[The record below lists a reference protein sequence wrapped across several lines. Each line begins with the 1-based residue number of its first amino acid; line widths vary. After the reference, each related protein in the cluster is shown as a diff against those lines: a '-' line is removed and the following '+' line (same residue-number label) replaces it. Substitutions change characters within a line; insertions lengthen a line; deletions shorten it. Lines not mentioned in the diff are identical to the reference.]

1 MSLQIFRSS
10 GIFSKTGRSL
20 AFLTF
25 GGCILSNF
33 WVWGFVVSILL
44 ILHCSF
50 LSWNC
55 HLLIYTWL
63 VKICKWNANISV
75 NAIARCWHARMIE
88 LKDTRHVWTLTSS
101 ATPCLSCGGRFD
113 RHSCCGAQSVARWWS
128 KQADSTSLP
137 WSRVIEMCDAWNIN
151 SRPLHRRITI
161 LIRVRLSLIT
171 TNAVNLHLVPRPSS
185 FIANVVNLYSKG

>member
-88 LKDTRHVWTLTSS
+88 LKDTWHVWTLTSS
-101 ATPCLSCGGRFD
+101 T
-113 RHSCCGAQSVARWWS
+113 
-128 KQADSTSLP
+128 LP
-137 WSRVIEMCDAWNIN
+137 KLRRPIQPPQLRNVGSAVVIQTICDAWNIN
-151 SRPLHRRITI
+151 SRPRYLCTLHRRITI
-161 LIRVRLSLIT
+161 LIRVRLTYHHQCSKSS
-171 TNAVNLHLVPRPSS
+171 PSS
-185 FIANVVNLYSKG
+185 QAIIFHCQCGKSLL